1 MLIYLNLGMMML
13 LMSFFFMFMLM
24 KFLILKLKV
33 FIEFELMKIFGL
45 NFSVLLYFDYK
56 TLMFM
61 MLVLMIS
68 SMIIFYSMEYMNSD
82 IYSIRFIYI
91 LMLFVISMLLMIMGQ
106 NLLMILLGWDGLGL
120 ISYCLVI
127 YYNSWNSYFSGMLTI
142 LTNRLGDIGLLLSI
156 SMMSIYGDWN
166 YLLLNFNLLNLMMI
180 FFLMLG
186 AFTKSAQIPFSSWL
200 PMAMAAPTPISSLVH
215 SSTLV
220 TAGVYL
226 MIRLK
231 SVMFYNFNFKL
242 FMLFLSLMTM
252 FFSGMVASFEND
264 FKKVIALSTLSQLG
278 IMMFTLMMG
287 FSMLSFFHLI
297 IHAMFKSLLFMCA
310 GLILHA
316 MNNNQDV
323 RYLGGMS
330 KMLLL
335 TMIFFHCSNLAL
347 CGFPFLS
354 GFYSKDMILEFSIF
368 MNLNFLILIMFY
380 ISISFTVIYTF
391 RLIYYSIFN
400 LMMFNSIWLC
410 YDSKIMNFSM
420 IFMFWFLYLVEV
432 YLDDLFL
439 IQFHLIILINNL
451 NYFLNMMIFFSMFIG
466 LFIFILNKFK
476 IFKILLIFNF
486 MKFMWFMN
494 NFSMFFSKNFLAF
507 SDKMFLELDK
517 GWFEKTSKDMIF
529 LIYINLMKMENFI
542 MLMMVSIFFFFF
554 LMLIFFN
561 M

>member
-1 MLIYLNLGMMML
+1 MLIYLNLGILML
-13 LMSFFFMFMLM
+13 MFSFFFMFMLL
-24 KFLILKLKV
+24 KFLILKLKI

-56 TLMFM
+56 TLMFI

-68 SMIIFYSMEYMNSD
+68 SMIIFYSIEYMWMD
-82 IYSIRFIYI
+82 MFSIRFIYI
-91 LMLFVISMLLMIMGQ
+91 LMLFVFSMLLMIVGQ

-127 YYNSWNSYFSGMLTI
+127 YYNSWSSYFSGMLTI

-156 SMMSIYGDWN
+156 SMMSMYGDWN
-166 YLLLNFNLLNLMMI
+166 YMLMNFKFVNFFMI

-186 AFTKSAQIPFSSWL
+186 AFTKSAQVPFSSWL

-231 SVMFYNFNFKL
+231 NLMFLNMNFKF

-264 FKKVIALSTLSQLG
+264 FKKIIALSTLSQLG
-278 IMMFTLMMG
+278 IMMLTLLLG
-287 FSMLSFFHLI
+287 FSMLSFFHLV

-310 GLILHA
+310 GLILHS

-335 TMIFFHCSNLAL
+335 TLIYFHCSNLAL

-368 MNLNFLILIMFY
+368 NNLNILILLMFY
-380 ISISFTVIYTF
+380 ISLSFTVIYTF

-400 LMMFNSIWLC
+400 LMMFNSSWMC
-410 YDSKIMNFSM
+410 YDSVLMNFSM
-420 IFMFWFLYLVEV
+420 SMMFIYSVLGGSLFSWFVFDSLM
-432 YLDDLFL
+432 
-439 IQFHLIILINNL
+439 LIILENSL
-451 NYFLNMMIFFSMFIG
+451 KYFLNILIFLSMLVG
-466 LFIFILNKFK
+466 LFIFILNKIISK
-476 IFKILLIFNF
+476 KILLFNF

-494 NFSMFFSKNFLAF
+494 NFSSFFSKNFLF
-507 SDKMFLELDK
+507 FGNKLFLEMDK
-517 GWFEKTSKDMIF
+517 GWFEKISKDMIF
-529 LIYINLMKMENFI
+529 MIYINFMKLENFI
-542 MLMMVSIFFFFF
+542 MMLMVSIFFFFF
-554 LMLIFFN
+554 FMIIFYF
-561 M
+561 

>member
-1 MLIYLNLGMMML
+1 MLIYLNLGILML
-13 LMSFFFMFMLM
+13 MFSFFFMFMLL
-24 KFLILKLKV
+24 KFLILKLKI

-56 TLMFM
+56 TLMFI

-68 SMIIFYSMEYMNSD
+68 SMIIFYSIEYMWMD
-82 IYSIRFIYI
+82 MFSIRFIYI
-91 LMLFVISMLLMIMGQ
+91 LMLFVFSMLLMIVGQ

-127 YYNSWNSYFSGMLTI
+127 YYNSWSSYFSGMLTI

-156 SMMSIYGDWN
+156 SMMSMYGDWN
-166 YLLLNFNLLNLMMI
+166 YMLMNFKFVNFFMI

-186 AFTKSAQIPFSSWL
+186 AFTKSAQVPFSSWL

-231 SVMFYNFNFKL
+231 NLMFLNMNFKF

-264 FKKVIALSTLSQLG
+264 FKKIIALSTLSQLG
-278 IMMFTLMMG
+278 IMMLTLLLG
-287 FSMLSFFHLI
+287 FSMLSFFHLV

-310 GLILHA
+310 GLILHS

-335 TMIFFHCSNLAL
+335 TLIYFHCSNLAL

-354 GFYSKDMILEFSIF
+354 GFYSKDMILELSIF
-368 MNLNFLILIMFY
+368 NNLNILILLMFY
-380 ISISFTVIYTF
+380 ISLSFTVIYTF

-400 LMMFNSIWLC
+400 LMMFNSSWMC
-410 YDSKIMNFSM
+410 YDSVLMNFSM
-420 IFMFWFLYLVEV
+420 TMMFIYSVLGGSLFSWFVFDSLM
-432 YLDDLFL
+432 
-439 IQFHLIILINNL
+439 LIILENSL
-451 NYFLNMMIFFSMFIG
+451 KYFLNILIFLSMLVG
-466 LFIFILNKFK
+466 LFIFILNKIISK
-476 IFKILLIFNF
+476 KILLFNF

-494 NFSMFFSKNFLAF
+494 NFSSFFSKNFLF
-507 SDKMFLELDK
+507 FGNKLFLEMDK
-517 GWFEKTSKDMIF
+517 GWFEKISKDMIF
-529 LIYINLMKMENFI
+529 MIYINFMKLENFI
-542 MLMMVSIFFFFF
+542 MMLMVSIFFFFF
-554 LMLIFFN
+554 FMIIFYF
-561 M
+561 